1 MSILGI
7 CEWIDSTAFS
17 TAIRESIWVFP
28 IIETAHLLGIAV
40 SAGTILFVDLRLLGI
55 GMKRER
61 LSEVLEQLQPWTVSA
76 FVSMA
81 ITGSLL
87 FLSEAVKCYH
97 SVFFRIKIAMLA
109 LAAVNAALFH
119 WKVYP
124 GVEVWDALPAAPT
137 RARFAGA
144 VSVTLW
150 IGIIAMGRAIA
161 YGK

>member
-1 MSILGI
+1 MSLLGI
-7 CEWIDSTAFS
+7 CEWIDGTALS

-28 IIETAHLLGIAV
+28 IIETVHLLGIAV

-61 LSEVLEQLQPWTVSA
+61 LSDVLDQLQPWTLSA
-76 FVSMA
+76 FLVMA
-81 ITGSLL
+81 ITGALL

-97 SVFFRIKIAMLA
+97 SVFFQVKVCMLA

-119 WKVYP
+119 YKVYP
-124 GVEVWDALPAAPT
+124 GVEVWDNLPSPPG

-144 VSVTLW
+144 LSLTLW

>member
-1 MSILGI
+1 LSILGI
-7 CEWIDSTAFS
+7 CEWIDGTAFS
-17 TAIRESIWVFP
+17 TSIRESIWLFP
-28 IIETAHLLGIAV
+28 IIETVHVLGIAA

-55 GMKRER
+55 GMKQER
-61 LSEVLEQLQPWTVSA
+61 FSDVLEQLQPWTLSA
-76 FVSMA
+76 FLVMV

-97 SVFFRIKIAMLA
+97 SMFFQIKVGMLA
-109 LAAVNAALFH
+109 LAAGNALLFH

-124 GVEVWDALPAAPT
+124 GVEVWDHLSHTPG
-137 RARFAGA
+137 RARLAGA
-144 VSVTLW
+144 LSLALW